1 MKVNLKKRHNF
12 RVSKMIDSNQFRG
25 HEQLVYFNDEESG
38 LKAFIAVHNTVL
50 GPGAGGCRMWPY
62 ENEMDALND
71 ALRLS
76 RGMSYKNAMAGLPL
90 GGGKAVIIANSK
102 TDKSEELFKA
112 FGRCVQK
119 MDGKYITAEDVGMTT
134 EDMMIIANETDYIA
148 GLPHGDHASG
158 DPSPFTARGVYNG
171 IRAAVKYKL
180 GKDNLEGLTVAV
192 LGVGHVGLYLCEN
205 LHRDGAKII
214 VSDIIQEHLDE
225 AVHKYGAT
233 IISPDDILSVEC
245 DVLSPCAL
253 GAILNDD
260 TIPNLKTTIVAGG
273 ANNQL
278 ASDGHGVRLMDRGIL
293 YAPDYVINAGGIIN
307 VSGETSGNYDLG
319 SINTK
324 VDNIYNTLIHI
335 FERADAEKRPTNV
348 VADEMAE
355 EIIANAK

>member
-1 MKVNLKKRHNF
+1 
-12 RVSKMIDSNQFRG
+12 MIDNNQFRG

-134 EDMMIIANETDYIA
+134 EDMLIIANETDYIA

-180 GKDNLEGLTVAV
+180 GKDSLEGLTVAV
-192 LGVGHVGLYLCEN
+192 QGVGHVGLYLCEN
-205 LHRDGAKII
+205 LHRDGVKII

-225 AVHKYGAT
+225 AVQKYGAT

-278 ASDGHGVRLMDRGIL
+278 ANDSHGVRLMDRGIL

-319 SINTK
+319 SINAK
-324 VDNIYNTLIHI
+324 VDNIYDTLIHI

>member
-1 MKVNLKKRHNF
+1 
-12 RVSKMIDSNQFRG
+12 MIEKNQFRG
-25 HEQLVYFNDEESG
+25 HEQLAYFNDEETG
-38 LKAFIAVHNTVL
+38 LKAFIAVHNTTL

-62 ENEMDALND
+62 ECEMDALND

-119 MDGKYITAEDVGMTT
+119 MGGKYITAEDVGMTT
-134 EDMMIIANETDYIA
+134 EDMMVIASETDYIA

-180 GKDNLEGLTVAV
+180 GKDSLEGLTVAV
-192 LGVGHVGLYLCEN
+192 QGVGHVGLFLCEL
-205 LHRDGAKII
+205 LHNDGAKII
-214 VSDIIQEHLDE
+214 VSDIVQEHLDE
-225 AVHKYGAT
+225 AVEKYGVTVVA
-233 IISPDDILSVEC
+233 PDEILSVEC

-253 GAILNDD
+253 GAVLNDD

-278 ASDGHGVRLMDRGIL
+278 ANDSHGVRLMDRGVL

-307 VSGETSGNYDLG
+307 VSGETSGNYDLD
-319 SINTK
+319 SINEK
-324 VDNIYNTLIHI
+324 VDNIYDTLIHI
-335 FERADAEKRPTNV
+335 FERSDEEKRPTNV

-355 EIIANAK
+355 EIIAKAKAKK

>member
-1 MKVNLKKRHNF
+1 
-12 RVSKMIDSNQFRG
+12 MIDNNQFRG
-25 HEQLVYFNDEESG
+25 HEQLVYFNDKKSG

-62 ENEMDALND
+62 DNEIDALND

-90 GGGKAVIIANSK
+90 GGDKAVIIADSK
-102 TDKSEELFKA
+102 TDKSEKLFKA

-119 MDGKYITAEDVGMTT
+119 MEGKYITAEDVGMTT
-134 EDMMIIANETDYIA
+134 EDMMIIATETDYIA

-180 GKDNLEGLTVAV
+180 GKDNLEGLTIAV
-192 LGVGHVGLYLCEN
+192 QGVGHVGLYLCEH
-205 LHRDGAKII
+205 LHRDGANIL
-214 VSDIIQEHLDE
+214 VSDIVQAHLDD
-225 AVHKYGAT
+225 AVEKYGAT
-233 IISPDDILSVEC
+233 VVAPDEILSAQC

-253 GAILNDD
+253 GAVLNDD
-260 TIPNLKTTIVAGG
+260 TIPNLKTTIIAGG

-278 ASDGHGVRLMDRGIL
+278 ADDSHGERLMERGVL

-307 VSGETSGNYDLG
+307 VSGETSGNYDLE
-319 SINTK
+319 SINIK
-324 VDNIYNTLIHI
+324 VDNIYDTLIHI
-335 FERADAEKRPTNV
+335 FKRADEEQRPTNV

>member
-1 MKVNLKKRHNF
+1 
-12 RVSKMIDSNQFRG
+12 MIENNQFRG
-25 HEQLVYFNDEESG
+25 HEQLAYFNDEETG
-38 LKAFIAVHNTVL
+38 LKAFIAVHDTTL

-62 ENEMDALND
+62 DNEMDALND

-119 MDGKYITAEDVGMTT
+119 MGGKYITAEDVGMTT
-134 EDMMIIANETDYIA
+134 EDMMVIASETDYIA

-180 GKDNLEGLTVAV
+180 GKDSLEGLTVAV
-192 LGVGHVGLYLCEN
+192 QGVGHVGLYLCEH
-205 LHRDGAKII
+205 LHKDGAKIL
-214 VSDIIQEHLDE
+214 VSDIVQEHLDE
-225 AVHKYGAT
+225 AVEKYGAT
-233 IISPDDILSVEC
+233 VVAPDEILSVEC

-253 GAILNDD
+253 GAVINDD

-278 ASDGHGVRLMDRGIL
+278 ANDSHGVRLMDRGVL

-307 VSGETSGNYDLG
+307 VSGETSGNYDLD
-319 SINTK
+319 SINAK
-324 VDNIYNTLIHI
+324 VDNIYDTLIHI
-335 FERADAEKRPTNV
+335 FERADEEKRPTNV

-355 EIIANAK
+355 EIIAKAKLAK

>member
-1 MKVNLKKRHNF
+1 
-12 RVSKMIDSNQFRG
+12 MIDNNQFRG

-38 LKAFIAVHNTVL
+38 LKAFIAVHNAVL

-180 GKDNLEGLTVAV
+180 GKDSLEGLTVAV
-192 LGVGHVGLYLCEN
+192 QGVGHVGLYLCEN

-225 AVHKYGAT
+225 AVQKYGAT

-260 TIPNLKTTIVAGG
+260 TIPNLKTAIVAGG

-278 ASDGHGVRLMDRGIL
+278 ANDSHGVRLMDRGIL

-307 VSGETSGNYDLG
+307 VFGETSGNYDLG
-319 SINTK
+319 SINSK
-324 VDNIYNTLIHI
+324 VDNIYDTLIHI

-355 EIIANAK
+355 EIISNAK

>member
-1 MKVNLKKRHNF
+1 
-12 RVSKMIDSNQFRG
+12 MIDNNQFRG
-25 HEQLVYFNDEESG
+25 HEQLVYFNDKESG

-62 ENEMDALND
+62 DNEMDALND

-119 MDGKYITAEDVGMTT
+119 MEGKYITAEDVGMTT
-134 EDMMIIANETDYIA
+134 EDMMIIASETDYIA

-180 GKDNLEGLTVAV
+180 GKDSLEGLTIAV
-192 LGVGHVGLYLCEN
+192 QGVGHVGLYLCEN
-205 LHRDGAKII
+205 LHRDGAYIL
-214 VSDIIQEHLDE
+214 VSDIVQDHLDK
-225 AVHKYGAT
+225 AVNNYGAT
-233 IISPDDILSVEC
+233 VISPDEILSIEC

-253 GAILNDD
+253 GAVLNDD
-260 TIPNLKTTIVAGG
+260 TIPNLRTTIIAGG

-278 ASDGHGVRLMDRGIL
+278 AEDSHGARLMDRCVL

-307 VSGETSGNYDLG
+307 VSGETSGNYDLK
-319 SINTK
+319 SINAK
-324 VDNIYNTLIHI
+324 VDNIYNTLMHI
-335 FERADAEKRPTNV
+335 FERADHEKRPTNV
-348 VADEMAE
+348 VADEIAE
-355 EIIANAK
+355 EVIANAK

>member
-1 MKVNLKKRHNF
+1 
-12 RVSKMIDSNQFRG
+12 MIEKNQFRG
-25 HEQLVYFNDEESG
+25 HEQLVYFNDEKSG
-38 LKAFIAVHNTVL
+38 LKTFIAVHNTVL

-71 ALRLS
+71 VLRLS

-102 TDKSEELFKA
+102 NDKTVELFKA

-119 MDGKYITAEDVGMTT
+119 MDGSYITAEDVGMTT
-134 EDMMIIANETDYIA
+134 EDMLVIASETDHIA

-180 GKDNLEGLTVAV
+180 DKDSLEGLTVAV
-192 LGVGHVGLYLCEN
+192 QGVGNVGLSLCEN
-205 LHRDGAKII
+205 LYRDGVKIL
-214 VSDIIQEHLDE
+214 VSDIVKENLDQ
-225 AVHKYGAT
+225 AVQKYDAT
-233 IISPDDILSVEC
+233 IVSTDEILSVEC

-253 GAILNDD
+253 GAVINDD
-260 TIPNLKTTIVAGG
+260 TIPNLKTSIIAGG

-278 ASDGHGVRLMDRGIL
+278 ANDNHGVRLMDRGIL

-307 VSGETSGNYDLG
+307 VSGETSGNYDLE
-319 SINTK
+319 SINAK
-324 VDNIYNTLIHI
+324 IDHIYDTLIDI
-335 FERADAEKRPTNV
+335 FKRADAEKRPTNV
-348 VADEMAE
+348 VADEIAE

>member
-1 MKVNLKKRHNF
+1 
-12 RVSKMIDSNQFRG
+12 MIDNNQFRG

-134 EDMMIIANETDYIA
+134 EDMLIIANETDYIA

-180 GKDNLEGLTVAV
+180 GKDSLEGLTVAV
-192 LGVGHVGLYLCEN
+192 QGVGHVGLYLCEN
-205 LHRDGAKII
+205 LHRDGVKII

-225 AVHKYGAT
+225 AVQKYGAT

-278 ASDGHGVRLMDRGIL
+278 ANDSHGVRLMDRGIL

-319 SINTK
+319 SINAK
-324 VDNIYNTLIHI
+324 VDNIYDTLIHI

-355 EIIANAK
+355 EIISNAK

>member
-1 MKVNLKKRHNF
+1 
-12 RVSKMIDSNQFRG
+12 MIDNNQFRG

-62 ENEMDALND
+62 DNEMDALND

-119 MDGKYITAEDVGMTT
+119 MEGKYITAEDVGMTT
-134 EDMMIIANETDYIA
+134 EDMMVIASETDYIA

-180 GKDNLEGLTVAV
+180 GKDSLEGLTIAV
-192 LGVGHVGLYLCEN
+192 QGVGHVGLYLCKH
-205 LHRDGAKII
+205 LHRDGAKIL

-225 AVHKYGAT
+225 AVNKYGA
-233 IISPDDILSVEC
+233 SVVAPDEILSIEC

-253 GAILNDD
+253 GAVLNDD
-260 TIPNLKTTIVAGG
+260 TIPNLKTTIIAGG

-278 ASDGHGVRLMDRGIL
+278 AEDSHGVRLMDRGVL

-307 VSGETSGNYDLG
+307 VSGETSGNYDLE
-319 SINTK
+319 SINAK
-324 VDNIYNTLIHI
+324 VDKIYDTLIHI
-335 FERADAEKRPTNV
+335 FERSDQEKRPTNM

-355 EIIANAK
+355 EIISKAK

>member
-1 MKVNLKKRHNF
+1 
-12 RVSKMIDSNQFRG
+12 MIDNNQFRG

-134 EDMMIIANETDYIA
+134 EDMMIIANETNYIA

-180 GKDNLEGLTVAV
+180 GKDSLEGLTVAV
-192 LGVGHVGLYLCEN
+192 QGVGHVGLYLCEN

-214 VSDIIQEHLDE
+214 VSDINQEHLDE

-278 ASDGHGVRLMDRGIL
+278 ANDSHGVRLMDRGIL

-307 VSGETSGNYDLG
+307 VSGETSGNYDLD
-319 SINTK
+319 SINAK
-324 VDNIYNTLIHI
+324 VDNIYDTLIHI

>member
-1 MKVNLKKRHNF
+1 
-12 RVSKMIDSNQFRG
+12 MIDNNQFRG

-180 GKDNLEGLTVAV
+180 GKDSLEGLTVAV
-192 LGVGHVGLYLCEN
+192 QGVGHVGLYLCEN

-225 AVHKYGAT
+225 AVQKYGAT

-260 TIPNLKTTIVAGG
+260 TIPNLKTAIVAGG

-278 ASDGHGVRLMDRGIL
+278 ANDSHGVRLMDRGIL

-307 VSGETSGNYDLG
+307 VSGETSGNYDLS
-319 SINTK
+319 SINSK
-324 VDNIYNTLIHI
+324 VDNIYDTLIHI

-355 EIIANAK
+355 EIISNAK

>member
-1 MKVNLKKRHNF
+1 
-12 RVSKMIDSNQFRG
+12 
-25 HEQLVYFNDEESG
+25 
-38 LKAFIAVHNTVL
+38 
-50 GPGAGGCRMWPY
+50 
-62 ENEMDALND
+62 
-71 ALRLS
+71 
-76 RGMSYKNAMAGLPL
+76 
-90 GGGKAVIIANSK
+90 
-102 TDKSEELFKA
+102 
-112 FGRCVQK
+112 

-134 EDMMIIANETDYIA
+134 EDMLIIASETDYIA

-171 IRAAVKYKL
+171 IRAAIKNKL
-180 GKDNLEGLTVAV
+180 GKDSLEGLTVAV
-192 LGVGHVGLYLCEN
+192 QGVGHVGLYLCEN

-260 TIPNLKTTIVAGG
+260 TIPNLKTAIVAGG

-278 ASDGHGVRLMDRGIL
+278 ANDSHGVRLMDRGIL

-307 VSGETSGNYDLG
+307 VSGETSGNYDLS
-319 SINTK
+319 SINSK
-324 VDNIYNTLIHI
+324 VDNIYDTLIHI
-335 FERADAEKRPTNV
+335 CERADAEKRPTNV

>member
-1 MKVNLKKRHNF
+1 
-12 RVSKMIDSNQFRG
+12 MIDNNQFRG
-25 HEQLVYFNDEESG
+25 HEQLVYFNDKESG

-62 ENEMDALND
+62 DNEMDALND

-119 MDGKYITAEDVGMTT
+119 MEGKYITAEDVGMTT
-134 EDMMIIANETDYIA
+134 EDMMIIASETDYIA

-180 GKDNLEGLTVAV
+180 GKDSLEGLTIAV
-192 LGVGHVGLYLCEN
+192 QGVGHVGLYLCEN
-205 LHRDGAKII
+205 LHRDGANIL
-214 VSDIIQEHLDE
+214 VSDIVQDHLDE
-225 AVHKYGAT
+225 AVNKYGAT
-233 IISPDDILSVEC
+233 VISPDEILSIEC

-253 GAILNDD
+253 GAVLNDD
-260 TIPNLKTTIVAGG
+260 TIPNLRTTIIAGG

-278 ASDGHGVRLMDRGIL
+278 AEDSHGARLMDRCVL

-307 VSGETSGNYDLG
+307 VSGETSGNYDLK
-319 SINTK
+319 SINAK
-324 VDNIYNTLIHI
+324 VDNIYDTLMHI
-335 FERADAEKRPTNV
+335 FERADHEKRPTNV

-355 EIIANAK
+355 EVIANAK